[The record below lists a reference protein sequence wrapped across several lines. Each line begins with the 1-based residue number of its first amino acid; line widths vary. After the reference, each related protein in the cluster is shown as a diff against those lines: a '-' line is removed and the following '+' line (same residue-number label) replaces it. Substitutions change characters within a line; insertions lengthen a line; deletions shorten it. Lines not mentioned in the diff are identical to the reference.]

1 MVISVRPGTE
11 QTERQQYMIQSVLI
25 SAALLSGLQPGDPWP
40 AVLGPAFSSALDS
53 ISISRDQLD
62 FDRHWA
68 TSVHL
73 ADSTVIT
80 AIQNIE
86 SLPLILEDALNG
98 ITSYGTVGTHPGGMS
113 ALPDLL
119 NMLEEADSSIAR
131 SLESM
136 SRGRVDS
143 LMTAVPSI
151 WLSED
156 DPVDWDSVLAG
167 WGIQAV
173 QGGEMDM
180 DSLAALLE
188 ACPSPVFLDVGELV
202 SVARA
207 LAGTDWPGELS
218 VTLPGVTG
226 TTATFCFDG
235 PVRYV
240 VGGRG
245 RNVYTE
251 ECPFEL
257 IIDLGGD
264 DLYGRGIGGA
274 AGPAGR
280 RISIV
285 MDLAGNDDYRSPS
298 PVSQGCGMLGIG
310 GMIDLSGDDTYS
322 AGDFSQGAGLMGQG
336 FLVDLQGNDTQT
348 GGTFSQGA
356 GCMGEGLLFDGEG
369 DDLRRVD
376 LFGQGFG
383 GPGGRGT
390 LADMDGSDCNLA
402 GFRYS
407 HAPLLPDDNQ
417 AMSQGFGMGLRPL
430 IAGGIG
436 LMADFGSGN
445 DTYRAEVFGQGCSYF
460 YSLGM
465 LYDQDGQDSYQ
476 AAQYSQGSGIHL
488 AAGCLWDGDGDD
500 SYFSRNG
507 PAQGSAHDL
516 STGFLVDGGGS
527 DWYCSDGGQSL
538 SLTNSATIF
547 IDVEG
552 SDTYCCRGGGQGD
565 ARWARGSSGAA
576 VFIDLADGDFYTGDG
591 SDSTLWTGGDY
602 GVGLD
607 LPGVTP
613 GGLNPQDPVGDP
625 GSLDLDSL
633 FSVASEWEVGPNR
646 DRVLAHRDQLAA
658 RGREAVEYL
667 VENHMGTL
675 SGLESRAME
684 IAFQGNPE
692 EAMELLLAS
701 LGRIDSLPARNGG
714 NIVYFLGKLKDE
726 RARAPLENL
735 LSGEADSLSTGLTV
749 GVVKALGTIG
759 SPQSLPVIL
768 SLTSSP
774 SGRIRRECA
783 VSLGMICDQG
793 AYEALLA
800 LAEDRSLAVR
810 SAAEHALELLEEAS
824 EAECEAEG
832 EGGEE

>member
-1 MVISVRPGTE
+1 MTYTGI
-11 QTERQQYMIQSVLI
+11 LI
-25 SAALLSGLQPGDPWP
+25 AALLGGLQPGDPWP
-40 AVLGPAFSSALDS
+40 AALDPAFSSALDS
-53 ISISRDQLD
+53 ISIARGQLD

-73 ADSTVIT
+73 ADSTVIL
-80 AIQNIE
+80 AIQSIE
-86 SLPLILEDALNG
+86 SLPVILENRLETLVDYRSLE
-98 ITSYGTVGTHPGGMS
+98 PEDQGMS
-113 ALPDLL
+113 ALHSAV
-119 NMLEEADSSIAR
+119 MVLEDADSLLCERLDGMSP
-131 SLESM
+131 SM
-136 SRGRVDS
+136 ADS
-143 LMTAVPSI
+143 LMTVVPSL
-151 WLSED
+151 WLSEN
-156 DPVDWDSVLAG
+156 DPVDWDSVLEG
-167 WGIQAV
+167 WGLSPVEGEQM
-173 QGGEMDM
+173 EMDT
-180 DSLAALLE
+180 LAVLLE
-188 ACPSPVFLDVGELV
+188 SCPAPVKISPEEL
-202 SVARA
+202 ARA
-207 LAGTDWPGELS
+207 AMSLREAQWPGELS
-218 VTLPGVTG
+218 VTLPGVSG
-226 TTATFCFDG
+226 TTVTFCFDG

-245 RNVYTE
+245 RNTYTGD
-251 ECPFEL
+251 CPFEL
-257 IIDLGGD
+257 IIDIGGD
-264 DLYGRGIGGA
+264 DFYGEGVGGA

-285 MDLAGNDDYRSPS
+285 MDLEGDDTYRSGA
-298 PVSQGCGMLGIG
+298 PVSQGCGLLGIG
-310 GMIDLSGDDTYS
+310 GVIDLAGDDSYT
-322 AGDFSQGAGLMGQG
+322 AGDFSQGAGIMGQG
-336 FLVDLQGNDTQT
+336 FLIDLAGNDLQT

-356 GCMGEGLLFDGEG
+356 GCLGEGMLFDGGG

-383 GPGGRGT
+383 GPCGTGT
-390 LADMDGSDCNLA
+390 LVDMNGSDCNLA

-430 IAGGIG
+430 IAGGVG
-436 LMADFGSGN
+436 LMADFGAGN

-465 LYDQDGQDSYQ
+465 LYDQEGQDSYQ

-516 STGFLVDGGGS
+516 STGFLLDGGGN

-538 SLTNSATIF
+538 SLTNSASIF

-552 SDTYCCRGGGQGD
+552 SDTYCGRGGGQGD

-591 SDSTLWTGGDY
+591 SDSSLWLGGEY
-602 GVGLD
+602 GVGID
-607 LPGVTP
+607 LPDVTP

-646 DRVLAHRDQLAA
+646 DRVLAHREELAA

-675 SGLESRAME
+675 DGLESRAME
-684 IAFQGNPE
+684 IAFGDNVE
-692 EAMELLLAS
+692 VSLELLLAC
-701 LGRIDSLPARNGG
+701 LDRIDSLPVRNGG
-714 NIVYFLGKLKDE
+714 NIVYFLGQLEDG
-726 RARAPLENL
+726 RARIPLERL
-735 LSGEADSLSTGLTV
+735 LASNGDTLSTGLTV
-749 GVVKALGTIG
+749 GVVKALGEIG
-759 SPQSLPVIL
+759 NAESLPVIVSL
-768 SLTSSP
+768 SSHP

-783 VSLGMICDQG
+783 VSLGTICDRD
-793 AYEALLA
+793 ALEVLRT
-800 LAEDRSLAVR
+800 LSLDPSLDVR
-810 SAAEHALELLEEAS
+810 SAAEHALRLLEEAFEEAS
-824 EAECEAEG
+824 EESPAEEPAEG
-832 EGGEE
+832 ENSDE